1 MASKYANPHRILT
14 NFRINHLFKNIE
26 SENEPGGPDRKQV
39 TNLNR
44 ISGNAEEYQDRISA
58 TADDTGSSQL
68 KLNLNLDVQVQ
79 NGKPSRLAL
88 PHGELVV
95 MFLPKRGGQNQPGG
109 MPGKVFSLT
118 ILLNWIVLSF
128 CLSDETGSLD

>member
-1 MASKYANPHRILT
+1 M
-14 NFRINHLFKNIE
+14 
-26 SENEPGGPDRKQV
+26 

-44 ISGNAEEYQDRISA
+44 ISGDAEDYQSRISA
-58 TADDTGSSQL
+58 SADDTGSSQL

-109 MPGKVFSLT
+109 KPGNVFPAINFLKSA
-118 ILLNWIVLSF
+118 LNF
-128 CLSDETGSLD
+128 CTLNPTF

>member
-1 MASKYANPHRILT
+1 MVPPRAKSALANLCPGNTILIWYF
-14 NFRINHLFKNIE
+14 FRINHLFKNIE
-26 SENEPGGPDRKQV
+26 SDNELGGPDRKQV

-44 ISGNAEEYQDRISA
+44 ISGDTEEYQNRVSA
-58 TADDTGSSQL
+58 SVDDTGSSQL

-79 NGKPSRLAL
+79 NGKPSRLSL

-109 MPGKVFSLT
+109 KPGKLLLVNSLPP
-118 ILLNWIVLSF
+118 V
-128 CLSDETGSLD
+128 

>member
-1 MASKYANPHRILT
+1 MASKCANHANAHQIFKF
-14 NFRINHLFKNIE
+14 FRINHLFKNIE
-26 SENEPGGPDRKQV
+26 SDNEPGGPDRKQV
-39 TNLNR
+39 ANLNR
-44 ISGNAEEYQDRISA
+44 ISGNAEEYQNRISA

-109 MPGKVFSLT
+109 MPGKALSLT
-118 ILLNWIVLSF
+118 ILFELYFIKLLSF
-128 CLSDETGSLD
+128 